1 MSWCS
6 SGCRSGS
13 RQRVSQPCGS
23 RRGARAASIRSR
35 RCATN
40 ECAAQ
45 ENVVT
50 RFLEDLKHALRV
62 FRTSPVFAVTA
73 VAAIALGIG
82 TTTAIF
88 SVVNAVVLKPV
99 PFPEPDRIVQLQILR
114 DGSAFGT
121 SVSPAKFMLWR
132 DLRGEVFGDLTG
144 FMTGVPL
151 TINQADVPE
160 VVSGGRVSEGF
171 FRVFGAPIARGR
183 GFTADEDLP
192 GAAPVVV
199 LSHAFWRDRLAADP
213 DIVGKAVSLGG
224 TELTIVGVVGE

>member
-1 MSWCS
+1 MM
-6 SGCRSGS
+6 GL
-13 RQRVSQPCGS
+13 
-23 RRGARAASIRSR
+23 
-35 RCATN
+35 
-40 ECAAQ
+40 
-45 ENVVT
+45 
-50 RFLEDLKHALRV
+50 LEDLKHALRV

-114 DGSAFGT
+114 DGAAFGT
-121 SVSPAKFMLWR
+121 SVSPTKFMLWR
-132 DLRGEVFGDLTG
+132 ELRGDVFSDLAG

-151 TINQADVPE
+151 TIDQADGPE

-183 GFTADEDLP
+183 GFTPDEDLP
-192 GAAPVVV
+192 NGAPAVV

-213 DIVGKAVSLGG
+213 D
-224 TELTIVGVVGE
+224 VVG